1 MKTKVIWKIIYKEI
15 SELIDRARECF
26 FGTSGG
32 TNFENLSSRLMVVGV
47 SPVHTSHT
55 FNSTN

>member
-32 TNFENLSSRLMVVGV
+32 TNFENLSS
-47 SPVHTSHT
+47 
-55 FNSTN
+55 